1 VSIGVAWLGEGPDP
15 DRLMGGA
22 IAALSRE
29 FATPILRVRLAGRP
43 AYTYDA
49 ARRQHSS
56 RVMLAWL
63 AERVGELGS
72 SGAGE
77 LGGWGAR
84 ELGSPGPDRLLGVT
98 DVDLFIPVLTFVF
111 GEAQLGGRAA
121 IVSLARLTEAAD
133 HSRLAARLCKE
144 AVHELGHTFGLVHC
158 AAQACVMS
166 RSPGLNAVD
175 LKTDRLCA
183 DCRIRYREL
192 TEHSHVATETPH
204 LDR

>member
-1 VSIGVAWLGEGPDP
+1 VSIGVAWIGEGPDP
-15 DRLMGGA
+15 ERLMAGA
-22 IAALSRE
+22 LAALSRE
-29 FATPILRVRLAGRP
+29 FGTPIVRVRFADRP
-43 AYTYDA
+43 ADTYDA
-49 ARRQHSS
+49 GRRQHSS

-63 AERVGELGS
+63 AERAAS
-72 SGAGE
+72 WGAEE
-77 LGGWGAR
+77 LGGSDAR
-84 ELGSPGPDRLLGVT
+84 RLGGSDRLLGVT

-121 IVSLARLTEAAD
+121 IVSLARLLDAAD
-133 HSRLAARLCKE
+133 PARVAARLCKE

-158 AAQACVMS
+158 ALPACVMS

-192 TEHSHVATETPH
+192 TEQSHVATETPH
-204 LDR
+204 PDR